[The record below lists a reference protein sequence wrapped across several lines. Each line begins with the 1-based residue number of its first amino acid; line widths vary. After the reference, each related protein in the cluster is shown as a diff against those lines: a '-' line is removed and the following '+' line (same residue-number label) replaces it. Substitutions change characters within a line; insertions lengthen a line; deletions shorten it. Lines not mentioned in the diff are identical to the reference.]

1 MEKNLAYYIGLPYR
15 IELQEDPDTN
25 IYTASIPLLRGCV
38 TCGDNEQKALI
49 NLEDAKKQW
58 IETALERSIPI
69 SEPDED
75 IMMYSGQ
82 LELRIPRSLHKR
94 LAQNA
99 KEEGV
104 SIDEYCTMLLSSLA
118 EIQPYTG

>member
-1 MEKNLAYYIGLPYR
+1 MEKNLAYYVGLPYR
-15 IELQEDPDTN
+15 IELQKDPDTN
-25 IYTASIPLLRGCV
+25 IYTASIPLLKGCV

-49 NLEDAKKQW
+49 NLKDAKKQW

-69 SEPDED
+69 PEPDED
-75 IMMYSGQ
+75 ILMYSGQ
-82 LELRIPRSLHKR
+82 LELRIPRSLHKL

-104 SIDEYCTMLLSSLA
+104 SITDYCTMLLSRN
-118 EIQPYTG
+118 TTV